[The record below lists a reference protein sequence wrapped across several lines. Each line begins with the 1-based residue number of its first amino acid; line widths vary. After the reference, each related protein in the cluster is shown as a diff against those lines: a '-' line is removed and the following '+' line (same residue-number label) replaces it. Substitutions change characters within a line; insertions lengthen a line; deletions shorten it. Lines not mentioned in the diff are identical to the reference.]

1 MRDAVLSIELPGV
14 PVFRR
19 GKVRETFDLGDRL
32 LMVATDRISAYDSV
46 LPTGVPG
53 KGVVLTQFSRFW
65 FERTRKITPN
75 HLITTELDGLPE
87 HVRRYGDV
95 LRGRSMVVRKAERI
109 DVECVARGYISGSAW
124 AEYRQTG
131 TVAGVP
137 MPQGLRESDR
147 FPEPI
152 FTPATKAVSGHDEN
166 ISFEQMTDIVGV
178 SLADELR
185 SLTLAIYRHA
195 EEYARERG
203 VIIADTK
210 FEFGIIDGQVT
221 LIDEVLTPDSSRL
234 WDADRYEPGKSQ
246 PSFDK
251 QIVRDWLTASGWD
264 REPPA
269 PPLPDDV
276 TRKTSEKYYEVY
288 RLLTGETIE
297 F

>member
-1 MRDAVLSIELPGV
+1 MRDAILNIELPGV

-53 KGVVLTQFSRFW
+53 KGMILTQFSRFW
-65 FERTRKITPN
+65 FERTGEIAPN
-75 HLITTELDGLPE
+75 HLITTDLEGLPE
-87 HVRRYGDV
+87 HVRRYREV
-95 LRGRSMVVRKAERI
+95 LRGRTMVVRKAERI

-124 AEYRQTG
+124 AEYRTAG
-131 TVAGVP
+131 TVAGQP

-152 FTPATKAVSGHDEN
+152 FTPATKAESGHDEN
-166 ISFEQMTDIVGV
+166 ISFDQMTALVGWE
-178 SLADELR
+178 LADVLR
-185 SLTLAIYRHA
+185 SLTLEIYRHA
-195 EEYARERG
+195 EAYARERG

-210 FEFGIIDGQVT
+210 FEFGFIDGQVT
-221 LIDEVLTPDSSRL
+221 LIDEVLTPDSSRF
-234 WDADRYEPGKSQ
+234 WEAARYEPGKAQ

-251 QIVRDWLTASGWD
+251 QIVRDWLNASGWD

-276 TRKTSEKYYEVY
+276 TRKTSEKYYEVF
-288 RLLTGETIE
+288 RRLTGETID